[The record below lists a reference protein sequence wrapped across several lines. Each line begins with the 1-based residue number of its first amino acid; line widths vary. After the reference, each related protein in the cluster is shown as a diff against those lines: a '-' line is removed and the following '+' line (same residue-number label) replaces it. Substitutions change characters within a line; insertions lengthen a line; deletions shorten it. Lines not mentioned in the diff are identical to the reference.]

1 MAIPTTLIAFLPTY
15 KDIGWYSAL
24 LLMIL
29 RLLQGLSVGGEFTG
43 SISFPV
49 EKAPSG
55 KRGFFGSW
63 STFGVFG
70 GMLIGSG
77 LATIITAI
85 LTKEQLHDFGWRI
98 PFLFG
103 ALIGVVGLFLRRGMG
118 GEEHFKKMMDQNKT
132 VVSPLAEFWKNY
144 KLPALKIMLLSWSF
158 GVSVYLIFIFLPSYL
173 HTFHGVKLD
182 EALSAHTIAI
192 IVLMLI
198 IPYFGYLNDR
208 FGRKLILFI
217 SLLGF
222 VVFSYPIFALMFE
235 NTFKAILVA
244 MLLFSVLE
252 AMFQSVMPA
261 LMTEMFPTSIRYTG
275 LSISYN
281 FSMAIFGGTTP
292 LVCTWLVKI
301 SGGNIWMPVY
311 YLIATCVIGVITLFF
326 IPETYKKELD

>member
-1 MAIPTTLIAFLPTY
+1 
-15 KDIGWYSAL
+15 
-24 LLMIL
+24 
-29 RLLQGLSVGGEFTG
+29 
-43 SISFPV
+43 
-49 EKAPSG
+49 
-55 KRGFFGSW
+55 
-63 STFGVFG
+63 
-70 GMLIGSG
+70 
-77 LATIITAI
+77 
-85 LTKEQLHDFGWRI
+85 
-98 PFLFG
+98 
-103 ALIGVVGLFLRRGMG
+103 
-118 GEEHFKKMMDQNKT
+118 
-132 VVSPLAEFWKNY
+132 
-144 KLPALKIMLLSWSF
+144 MLLSWSF